1 MAYENILLNRFVN
14 QRMYE
19 TSKETEL
26 VEFVGLVSIA
36 VLVPLLFRHPQL
48 LVGSIVNFMLVMAAI
63 NIRGWKKIIPLI
75 VLPSVSA
82 AVGGYLFGP
91 FTIFLVYLIPVIWIG
106 NAILVFVFKYLYVT
120 KRWNYVITLP
130 VAAALKAGFLF
141 VTASLLIYLSVIPP
155 IFAMAMGIMQIVTAM
170 IAGGLA
176 FPVNLAYRRY
186 FSVSGI

>member
-1 MAYENILLNRFVN
+1 
-14 QRMYE
+14 MYE
-19 TSKETEL
+19 TSEETEL

-36 VLVPLLFRHPQL
+36 VLVPLLFRQPQL

-120 KRWNYVITLP
+120 KRWNYAITLP